1 MNIVRMATPEEVE
14 TIRENSDLDPTCAVL
29 ALTTQAGT
37 PLVVSRVA
45 REIDP
50 MHFPAT
56 MNHRQRF
63 MFIRDIENILWG
75 QGVTNYYFNI
85 LADDEHKDWRDV
97 VTNWGAEQVSPA
109 PMIRYKRTLIDVH
122 SK

>member
-1 MNIVRMATPEEVE
+1 MNLIRLATSEEVE
-14 TIRENSDLDPTCAVL
+14 TIRENSDLDPTCAIL

-50 MHFPAT
+50 MHFPAQ
-56 MNHRQRF
+56 MSYRQRF

-75 QGVTNYYFNI
+75 QGCERYYFNI
-85 LADDEHKDWRDV
+85 NAEDKEWRDV
-97 VTNWGAEQVSPA
+97 VKNWGAEQVSPE
-109 PMIRYKRTLIDVH
+109 PIIRYKRTLVKTSGDN
-122 SK
+122 